1 MAESP
6 KSKDAAPKRYRFRV
20 RAPDGQEIVSPV
32 IALRPAAPKKSAAA
46 AEKKP
51 AASAKKA

>member
-1 MAESP
+1 MADSAKGKE
-6 KSKDAAPKRYRFRV
+6 AEQKRYRFRV

-32 IALRPAAPKKSAAA
+32 IALRPSAPKKSAA

>member
-1 MAESP
+1 MADAA
-6 KSKDAAPKRYRFRV
+6 KGKDAEQKRYRIRV

-32 IALRPAAPKKSAAA
+32 ITLRPSAPKKSAAA